1 MKNYEN
7 FKQALN
13 KSKEKDYRMLRKE
26 VKTIEKAI
34 EAFLEKALECTAAMS
49 EKDFLVYPL

>member
-1 MKNYEN
+1 MKNYEK
-7 FKQALN
+7 FKNALN

-26 VKTIEKAI
+26 IKTIEKAI
-34 EAFLEKALECTAAMS
+34 EAFLEKALESTAAMS

>member
-1 MKNYEN
+1 MKNYEK

-49 EKDFLVYPL
+49 EKDFLVYSL